1 MINKVIKEFDFTVK
15 LRGDGVFD
23 LYCDG
28 EYVCGSGTVSSVTRD
43 IGSIIDYELYELEKQ
58 KNGWWSYLGTNI
70 KNL

>member
-43 IGSIIDYELYELEKQ
+43 IGSIIDYELYELEK
-58 KNGWWSYLGTNI
+58 
-70 KNL
+70 